1 MKEREVNWKLAG
13 SSPTEGF
20 DSPSF
25 AAYLL
30 QKHNLLSIPFSER
43 YNLRELIPETTN
55 PVVGDLIFYE
65 TGYTMFLFEDRFRHP
80 FCVGM
85 TPAGIVALEINFG
98 PKLLKYGKVKY

>member
-1 MKEREVNWKLAG
+1 MKEREVNWKLGG
-13 SSPTEGF
+13 SSPAEGF

-30 QKHNLLSIPFSER
+30 QKHN
-43 YNLRELIPETTN
+43 
-55 PVVGDLIFYE
+55 